1 MVERVGWGGGLKG
14 RRARGWG
21 GGEGA
26 GMVREWRR
34 GVGRWLG
41 NYIQLNFFT
50 KNILIIRLACEP
62 SSSYFIKLTVL

>member
-1 MVERVGWGGGLKG
+1 MKG
-14 RRARGWG
+14 RRAG
-21 GGEGA
+21 GGGGGGGGCWNGEGVEE
-26 GMVREWRR
+26 GGR
-34 GVGRWLG
+34 RWLG